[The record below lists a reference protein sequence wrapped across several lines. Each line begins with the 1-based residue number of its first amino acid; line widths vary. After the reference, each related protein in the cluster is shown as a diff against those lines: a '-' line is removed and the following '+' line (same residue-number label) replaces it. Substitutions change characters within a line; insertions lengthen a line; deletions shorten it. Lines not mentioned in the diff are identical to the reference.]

1 MRMSL
6 FEKDWPEKIL
16 IASPRGFCA
25 GVERAIEVLER
36 IQNANPTEQIYSYHQ
51 IVHNTHVVHKFEKSG
66 VQFVDDITEIPKG
79 GTVVFSAHGV
89 SPEVRGQ
96 TQERNLNW
104 VDATCPLVEK
114 PHREVKKYAGQ
125 GYTILYIGHAG
136 HDETIGTMGEAPE
149 HMVLIETVEDAQQ
162 VQVADPEKLALT
174 TQTTLSLDDT
184 AEIIA
189 VLKERFP
196 KMIVPRSDDIC
207 YATQNRQDAVKEMV
221 QKGAKAIV
229 IVGSSNSSNAHRMRE
244 VAERALLAH
253 TMRNSGKSKGSA
265 YLIDDV
271 KELTGRE
278 SLFYGL
284 DAMGLSSAASV
295 SEEKFQEVV
304 SWFRERGT
312 QFVEEVVVADE
323 SKIHFA
329 PPQGLRIPVR

>member
-1 MRMSL
+1 MNG
-6 FEKDWPEKIL
+6 WPKKIL

-36 IQNANPTEQIYSYHQ
+36 VQEANRKEQIYSYHQ
-51 IVHNTHVVHKFEKSG
+51 IVHNTHVVRKFEDSG
-66 VQFVDDITEIPKG
+66 VRFVDDVTEIPEG

-89 SPEVRGQ
+89 SPEVRKQ
-96 TQERNLNW
+96 TLDRKLNW

-114 PHREVKKYAGQ
+114 PHREVKKYAEQ

-149 HMVLIETVEDAQQ
+149 HMRLIETVDDAKT
-162 VQVADPEKLALT
+162 VQIENPEKLAVT

-184 AEIIA
+184 AEILA

-196 KMIVPRSDDIC
+196 QMIVPRSEDIC

-221 QKGAKAIV
+221 RMGAQAIV
-229 IVGSSNSSNAHRMRE
+229 ILGSSNSSNAHRMRE
-244 VAERALLAH
+244 VAQRVLLGPGNGVSKTKQTPAH
-253 TMRNSGKSKGSA
+253 
-265 YLIDDV
+265 LIDDV
-271 KELTGRE
+271 KELEGRE
-278 SLFYGL
+278 ELFKGL
-284 DAMGLSSAASV
+284 QAVGLSSAASV

-304 SWFRERGT
+304 SWFRARGT
-312 QFVEEVVVADE
+312 EQVQEVTVADE

>member
-1 MRMSL
+1 MENLAQKES
-6 FEKDWPEKIL
+6 WPRKIL

-36 IQNANPTEQIYSYHQ
+36 VQEANINKQIYSYHQ
-51 IVHNTHVVHKFEKSG
+51 IVHNTHVVRKFEKSG
-66 VQFVDDITEIPKG
+66 VRFVDDMTEIPEG

-89 SPEVRGQ
+89 SPEVRKE
-96 TQERNLNW
+96 TQERKLNW

-114 PHREVKKYAGQ
+114 PHREVKKYAEQ

-149 HMVLIETVEDAQQ
+149 HMRLIETVEDARR
-162 VQVADPEKLALT
+162 VHVADPEKLALT

-184 AEIIA
+184 GEIVA

-196 KMIVPRSDDIC
+196 NMIVPRSEDIC

-221 QKGAKAIV
+221 QKGAQAIV
-229 IVGSSNSSNAHRMRE
+229 ILGSSNSSNAHRMRE
-244 VAERALLAH
+244 VAQRALSAYY
-253 TMRNSGKSKGSA
+253 RNQSGNNRIPA

-271 KELTGRE
+271 KELTGQE
-278 SLFYGL
+278 ALFHDL
-284 DAMGLSSAASV
+284 QAVGLSSAASV
-295 SEEKFQEVV
+295 SEEKFEEVV

-312 QFVEEVVVADE
+312 ELVEEVVVADE

-329 PPQGLRIPVR
+329 PPQGLRVPVR

>member
-1 MRMSL
+1 MQKQTNKS
-6 FEKDWPEKIL
+6 WPKKIL

-36 IQNANPTEQIYSYHQ
+36 IQNANPNEQIYSYHQ
-51 IVHNTHVVHKFEKSG
+51 IVHNTHVVRRFEKSG
-66 VQFVDDITEIPKG
+66 VQFVDEMTQIPEG

-89 SPEVRGQ
+89 SPEVRRQ
-96 TQERNLNW
+96 TGERKLNW

-114 PHREVKKYAGQ
+114 PHREVKKYADQ

-149 HMVLIETVEDAQQ
+149 HMKLIETVEDAQS
-162 VQVADPEKLALT
+162 VQVENPEKLAVT

-189 VLKERFP
+189 VLKKRFP
-196 KMIVPRSDDIC
+196 AMIAPRSEDIC

-221 QKGAKAIV
+221 ERGAQAIV

-244 VAERALLAH
+244 VAERSLLAQH
-253 TMRNSGKSKGSA
+253 YPNQTSEGPS

-271 KELTGRE
+271 KELTDRE

-284 DAMGLSSAASV
+284 EAVGLSSAASV
-295 SEEKFQEVV
+295 SEDKFQEVV

-312 QFVEEVVVADE
+312 ELVEEVVVADE

-329 PPQGLRIPVR
+329 PPQGLRVAIR

>member
-1 MRMSL
+1 MTNRRQP
-6 FEKDWPEKIL
+6 WPKKIL

-36 IQNANPTEQIYSYHQ
+36 MQESNPNEQIFSYHQ
-51 IVHNTHVVHKFEKSG
+51 IVHNTHVVRKFEKSG
-66 VQFVDDITEIPKG
+66 VRFVDDIREIPQG

-89 SPEVRGQ
+89 SPEVRTD
-96 TQERNLNW
+96 TQDRKLNW

-114 PHREVKKYAGQ
+114 PHREVKKYAEQ

-149 HMVLIETVEDAQQ
+149 HMRLIETVEDARKIH
-162 VQVADPEKLALT
+162 VENPDMLALT

-184 AEIIA
+184 SEILA

-196 KMIVPRSDDIC
+196 NMIVPRSEDIC

-221 QKGAKAIV
+221 RQGAKAIV
-229 IVGSSNSSNAHRMRE
+229 ILGSFNSSNAHRMRE
-244 VAERALLAH
+244 VAQRALEAA
-253 TMRNSGKSKGSA
+253 NGGSQIGKREPLS
-265 YLIDDV
+265 YLIDDCS
-271 KELTGRE
+271 ELNGMEETFAKVE
-278 SLFYGL
+278 
-284 DAMGLSSAASV
+284 MVGLSSAASV

-304 SWFRERGT
+304 DWFKERGT
-312 QFVEEVVVADE
+312 ELVEEVVVADE